1 MDYPD
6 ADSEINMLFD
16 QAQQHPLHQIGAVL
30 SKKDLLNCQARV
42 RETRVSRPVA
52 DYIVQI
58 ANQTRFDERI
68 QMGCSPRGSLMLFRA
83 SQAAAFMDK
92 RDFVLPDD
100 VQQVAAFVLS
110 HRIIPHRSLAAGQQT
125 TEHIIEEILQRVRV
139 PV

>member
-1 MDYPD
+1 
-6 ADSEINMLFD
+6 
-16 QAQQHPLHQIGAVL
+16 
-30 SKKDLLNCQARV
+30 
-42 RETRVSRPVA
+42 
-52 DYIVQI
+52 
-58 ANQTRFDERI
+58 
-68 QMGCSPRGSLMLFRA
+68 MLFRA